1 MLSVAP
7 WQRPLATP
15 VYLANDLRKVIRH
28 LVKYRGQVIRETV
41 PACEMTLYLYSL
53 LSPFYIAQRLGRQTW
68 RRWMSS
74 RSSRG
79 RGVEPGAEARP

>member
-1 MLSVAP
+1 MTITI
-7 WQRPLATP
+7 RPEGGWWRP
-15 VYLANDLRKVIRH
+15 IG

-41 PACEMTLYLYSL
+41 PACEMTLYFYSL
-53 LSPFYIAQRLGRQTW
+53 LSPLYIAQRLGRQTW

-74 RSSRG
+74 RSSPG